1 MFLDILNFS
10 EPVSS
15 FHCNELEQMLLAS
28 GVGKRLLVACLLG
41 GSFSELGTLGQH
53 KALMATLRA
62 SPVIGQ
68 LLTYHAAE
76 GE

>member
-10 EPVSS
+10 VPVSS
-15 FHCNELEQMLLAS
+15 LHSNELERMLLAS

-41 GSFSELGTLGQH
+41 GSFSVLGTLGQH
-53 KALMATLRA
+53 KALVATLRA
-62 SPVIGQ
+62 SPGIGQ
-68 LLTYHAAE
+68 LLTYHDAE